1 MDPCLYVMRFA
12 HRLEL
17 GDKTHEVSMTALRLV
32 SRMKKDWIHFGRRP
46 SGLCGAGKVFFKK
59 FREINVVHFDF
70 KMEIIF
76 SALLIGA
83 RMHGYNRS
91 VYDVIKVVKVHE
103 STLRKRLNEFGETP
117 TSQLTLDEFMNI
129 DLDAMTEEQD
139 PPSFKEARYL
149 LFDKQILLNCLMMK

>member
-1 MDPCLYVMRFA
+1 
-12 HRLEL
+12 
-17 GDKTHEVSMTALRLV
+17 
-32 SRMKKDWIHFGRRP
+32 
-46 SGLCGAGKVFFKK
+46 
-59 FREINVVHFDF
+59 
-70 KMEIIF
+70 MEIIF

-139 PPSFKEARYL
+139 PPSFKEARYYL
-149 LFDKQILLNCLMMK
+149 KSKFCEIV